1 MVPRV
6 TNDVVDVRAV
16 APRLSR
22 RALTRRDVPSARA
35 RNDTTSTMLTERRTG
50 RSEGSY
56 GWPILWVFP
65 ITVLTLVFVFKGF
78 QCQRLASWTFRRC
91 RRWCCCRCARVFCS
105 IEDEDSDEETSEGGG
120 RGNGDEER
128 GNLSVVRVIE
138 RDVEEMNRALAGGAR
153 DDAGGGG
160 VGGEGFE
167 PDLWRYLA
175 VERDLE
181 RRRRRYDVGEE
192 STHREPMVEL
202 PNRTRGDPPSA
213 YDRTNKAVAPASRR
227 VLKYLPR
234 VIVGSPRWFQFLR
247 ANGHIDVKITPQGI
261 VRHVLDHSAEECVV
275 CCDDFK
281 DEELVVVLQ
290 CAHAFHESCALPWLR
305 LHASCPICRREVT
318 RMSLVDRH
326 DVFTSRR
333 RRRPAD
339 ADRRRR
345 PADDSDS
352 TDDVAS

>member
-1 MVPRV
+1 M
-6 TNDVVDVRAV
+6 
-16 APRLSR
+16 
-22 RALTRRDVPSARA
+22 
-35 RNDTTSTMLTERRTG
+35 
-50 RSEGSY
+50 
-56 GWPILWVFP
+56 
-65 ITVLTLVFVFKGF
+65 
-78 QCQRLASWTFRRC
+78 
-91 RRWCCCRCARVFCS
+91 
-105 IEDEDSDEETSEGGG
+105 
-120 RGNGDEER
+120 
-128 GNLSVVRVIE
+128 SVVRVIE

-153 DDAGGGG
+153 DAAGGGG
-160 VGGEGFE
+160 VGGERFE

-202 PNRTRGDPPSA
+202 PNRTRVDPPSA

-339 ADRRRR
+339 DDRRRR